1 MINKNDYGSYEA
13 PEAILFSVRLKND
26 LLTSSPQ
33 WSSNA
38 NQAGEIDDEDESRT
52 YGF

>member
-1 MINKNDYGSYEA
+1 MTKKQLYET
-13 PEAILFSVRLKND
+13 PEAEVLVVRLEGN
-26 LLTSSPQ
+26 LLTGSPQ